1 MYWNHRVVRRIE
13 QGEEGLYVVEMYYNS
28 EDDSIMGWT
37 ENESAWGTS
46 VEEIRTTLTWMLECL
61 DKPVLDEVELLAQA
75 EANPLNH
82 PEHEEYETIE
92 FDELLSELGMTRD
105 DLDTEDP
112 EPDEGFSVWDQD

>member
-1 MYWNHRVVRRIE
+1 MYWNHRVVRRVE
-13 QGEEGLYVVEMYYNS
+13 QDEDALYVVEMYYNS

-61 DKPVLDEVELLAQA
+61 DKPVLDEIELLAQA

-82 PEHEEYETIE
+82 PEHEEYEAIE
-92 FDELLSELGMTRD
+92 FDELLAELGMSRE
-105 DLDTEDP
+105 DLDTDD
-112 EPDEGFSVWDQD
+112 PDEGFAVWDQD